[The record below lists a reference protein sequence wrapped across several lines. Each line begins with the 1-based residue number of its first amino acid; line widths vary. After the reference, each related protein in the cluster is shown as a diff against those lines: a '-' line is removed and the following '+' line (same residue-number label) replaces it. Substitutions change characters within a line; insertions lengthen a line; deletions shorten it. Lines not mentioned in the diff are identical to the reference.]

1 MTLSLSKRRK
11 VVVVGTGFVGS
22 SYAFALLNQGVAN
35 ELVLID
41 LNRDKAE
48 GEAKDLN
55 HGMPFG
61 NPMKIRAGGY
71 EDCHNADIVVI
82 TAGANQKTGETR
94 LDLVSKNAK
103 IFKGIVS
110 SIMDAG
116 FNGIFIVATNPVD
129 ILTHVTLEVSGL
141 PKERVI
147 GSGTI
152 LDTARFRYLLSEHF
166 QVDSRNV
173 HAYIIGEHG
182 DSELPVWS
190 HVQIGGIPLSKY
202 AKIDDIEN
210 NNEMQ
215 GIFENVRDAAYHII
229 ERKGAT
235 YYGIGL
241 GLVRLTKAILQDE
254 NSIVTVSTLLEGQY
268 GKENVFLGVPAI
280 VNEHGIRQIVEL
292 DLNKK
297 EQELFDNS
305 ASIMRKMTET
315 AFDAIK

>member
-1 MTLSLSKRRK
+1 MVDTLTKSRK
-11 VVVVGTGFVGS
+11 VVIIGTGLVGS
-22 SYAFALLNQGVAN
+22 SYAYALLNQGVAN

-41 LNRDKAE
+41 VNREKAE
-48 GEAKDLN
+48 GEARDLN
-55 HGMPFG
+55 HGMPFAS
-61 NPMKIRAGGY
+61 PMKIRAGGY
-71 EDCHNADIVVI
+71 EECSNADLVVI
-82 TAGANQKTGETR
+82 TAGANQKPGETR

-103 IFKGIVS
+103 IFKGIVTS
-110 SIMDAG
+110 VMEVG
-116 FNGIFIVATNPVD
+116 FKGIFLVATNPVD
-129 ILTHVTLEVSGL
+129 ILSHVTLEVSGL

-166 QVDSRNV
+166 EIDSRNV

-202 AKIDDIEN
+202 AKIDDVEN
-210 NNEMQ
+210 NPEMTK
-215 GIFENVRDAAYHII
+215 IFENVRDAAYHII

-241 GLVRLTKAILQDE
+241 GLMRLTKAILHNE

-268 GKENVFLGVPAI
+268 GLDNVYLGVPAI
-280 VNEHGIRQIVEL
+280 VNEYGIRQVVEL
-292 DLNKK
+292 ELNETEKQK
-297 EQELFDNS
+297 LHNS
-305 ASIMRKMTET
+305 AGILKEMT
-315 AFDAIK
+315 DAALKALK